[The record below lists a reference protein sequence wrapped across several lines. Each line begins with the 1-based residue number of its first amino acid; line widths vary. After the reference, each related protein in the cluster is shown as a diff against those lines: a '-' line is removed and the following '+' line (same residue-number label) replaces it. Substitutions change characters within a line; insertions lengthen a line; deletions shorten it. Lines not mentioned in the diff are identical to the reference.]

1 MQIRTASLND
11 VEVLNIYDKHVEKT
25 EIINLVNNK
34 RIFILE
40 INNKIVGW
48 LRYNLFWDNTPFMNM
63 LYILE
68 NYRNKNYGTLLV
80 NHFEKEMEKLGYNYL
95 LTSTPSDETS
105 INFYQKLG
113 YKISGE
119 LFYKNDPKELI
130 LSKSI

>member
-11 VEVLNIYDKHVEKT
+11 VEVLNIYDKHVEKA
-25 EIINLVNNK
+25 EIINLINNN
-34 RIFILE
+34 RIFIIE
-40 INNKIVGW
+40 INNKIIGW

-68 NYRNKNYGTLLV
+68 DYRNHKYGTLLV
-80 NHFEKEMEKLGYNYL
+80 NHFEKEMKELGYNYL

-113 YKISGE
+113 YKINGE

>member
-1 MQIRTASLND
+1 MQIRTASLTD
-11 VEVLNIYDKHVEKT
+11 AEVLNIYDKHVEKS
-25 EIINLVNNK
+25 EIINLINNN
-34 RIFILE
+34 RIFIIE
-40 INNKIVGW
+40 INNKIIGW

-68 NYRNKNYGTLLV
+68 DYRNHKYGTLLV
-80 NHFEKEMEKLGYNYL
+80 NHFEKEMKELGYNYL

-113 YKISGE
+113 YKINGE

-130 LSKSI
+130 LYKSI